1 MKFPFEIRM
10 AILIFVGGCLPVL
23 ITQFYM
29 WAFECGFKTAATYTL
44 ISCIPIAAWMASKIN
59 ERWHDDRE

>member
-10 AILIFVGGCLPVL
+10 AILIFVGGCVPVL

-29 WAFECGFKTAATYTL
+29 WAFECGFKTAAT
-44 ISCIPIAAWMASKIN
+44 
-59 ERWHDDRE
+59 

>member
-10 AILIFVGGCLPVL
+10 AILIFVGGCVPVL

-29 WAFECGFKTAATYTL
+29 WFFECGFEKAVAYTFAT
-44 ISCIPIAAWMASKIN
+44 CIPIAAWMASKIN